1 MRGPASPT
9 RLFSPSS
16 SHPHPGLE
24 WVLLSPEAPR
34 PPPSRY
40 LKCLRQQK
48 VGAPLSSG
56 KICCWKLYFPA
67 QNIFTKQTRNA
78 CHHTLNYFSASW
90 PDLLDRPVGTA
101 SGGRKVGVTLGSG
114 SAGSSE
120 SSGFGLAREHFWGR
134 ERRWSGSN
142 YPPCL
147 CALFII
153 YDPQGPQ
160 PLAFL
165 ENGGCQEQWSQGS
178 AFLKATVSW
187 IRAADKGALIDFVPC
202 AALGSWLSPMD
213 SSLFSHTDQSLSQ
226 MRLVGGWLKSQKGQ
240 SCVGDR
246 ACSEFPTTMFL
257 SSWGLKASLN
267 TRSSENSPGFSG
279 NWGWLCHFLSK

>member
-9 RLFSPSS
+9 RLFSPSP

-24 WVLLSPEAPR
+24 WVLSPEASR

-56 KICCWKLYFPA
+56 KISCWKLYFPA

-120 SSGFGLAREHFWGR
+120 SSGFGLAKEHFWGR

-142 YPPCL
+142 YPLVCVPYSS
-147 CALFII
+147 FMTHR
-153 YDPQGPQ
+153 DPS
-160 PLAFL
+160 PLP
-165 ENGGCQEQWSQGS
+165 S
-178 AFLKATVSW
+178 
-187 IRAADKGALIDFVPC
+187 
-202 AALGSWLSPMD
+202 
-213 SSLFSHTDQSLSQ
+213 
-226 MRLVGGWLKSQKGQ
+226 
-240 SCVGDR
+240 
-246 ACSEFPTTMFL
+246 
-257 SSWGLKASLN
+257 
-267 TRSSENSPGFSG
+267 
-279 NWGWLCHFLSK
+279 